1 MDGRKE
7 GRNKVAFYTVQRRY
21 KETAFM
27 LVQISQA
34 F

>member
-7 GRNKVAFYTVQRRY
+7 SKNRVAFYTVQRRY

-27 LVQISQA
+27 LVQIFQA